1 MIKLK
6 KLIIKEE
13 VDKKKLK
20 NALKNVAE
28 ANVVLIKALSEF
40 FEIFTR
46 HHGTAQ
52 AGISDP
58 MFLMI
63 NKIINLKGKINK
75 LYAWKKHFAKL
86 EKKL

>member
-40 FEIFTR
+40 FEIFAR
-46 HHGTAQ
+46 HHGNVQ

>member
-6 KLIIKEE
+6 NMIIKEE
-13 VDKKKLK
+13 VDRKELK
-20 NALKNVAE
+20 STLKDIVE
-28 ANVVLIKALSEF
+28 ATTMLIKALSEF
-40 FEIFTR
+40 FNIFTR
-46 HHGTAQ
+46 HHGNASL
-52 AGISDP
+52 AVRDP
-58 MFLMI
+58 LLLMI

>member
-6 KLIIKEE
+6 NMLIKEE

-20 NALKNVAE
+20 NAIKNVAE

-52 AGISDP
+52 ADS
-58 MFLMI
+58 
-63 NKIINLKGKINK
+63 IIRTIKRIGRKDD
-75 LYAWKKHFAKL
+75 
-86 EKKL
+86 